1 MNYSLD
7 TPIGIRMT
15 KEDTSKLQELAEN
28 KRVNLSTYCR
38 SVLATHLKYKNEK
51 ISTNTKKRNINAK
64 SNA

>member
-15 KEDTSKLQELAEN
+15 KDDTSRLQKLAEN

-51 ISTNTKKRNINAK
+51 ISTYTKETTITK
-64 SNA
+64 